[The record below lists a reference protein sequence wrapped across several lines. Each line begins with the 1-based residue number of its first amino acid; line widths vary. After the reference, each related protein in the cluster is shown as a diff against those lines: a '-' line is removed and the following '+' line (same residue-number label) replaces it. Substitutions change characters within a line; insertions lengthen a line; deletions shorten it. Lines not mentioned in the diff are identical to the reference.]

1 MKELHPLTKLI
12 PERADQ
18 DSLAFNIAQSG
29 VHMPVVLYEGMVI
42 EGRVRQRACADVDVQ
57 PQYKDWVLMADGDV
71 LDWMV
76 RCHVESHNPN
86 ELELI
91 QLTANALPHYR
102 EQAGSTHTRLSK
114 ATGLSIR
121 KVRIIDWLQEAGA
134 LQPVLDG
141 EKDVLE
147 AGREIGLVSDKRNV
161 ALGQNYGAGD
171 KFDEAMTPAKR
182 YLAAWKR
189 KGNEFRHLNP
199 KEASRRLSLID
210 SLIADL
216 EAIRPDLQKRSVS
229 ATYSAPPERKV
240 KP

>member
-1 MKELHPLTKLI
+1 LKEPHPLTKYI

-18 DSLAFNIAQSG
+18 DRLVFSIAQSG
-29 VHMPVVLYEGMVI
+29 ALEPVVLYEGKVI
-42 EGRVRQRACADVDVQ
+42 EGRVRQRACVNVDVQ
-57 PQYKDWVLMADGDV
+57 PQYKDWVLIADGDV
-71 LDWMV
+71 FDWMI
-76 RCHVESHNPN
+76 RHHVQSHSPN

-91 QLTANALPHYR
+91 QLAANALPYYR
-102 EQAGSTHTRLSK
+102 EHSGSTHTRLSK

-147 AGREIGLVSDKRNV
+147 AGREIGLVSDKRHV
-161 ALGQNYGAGD
+161 ALGQSYGAGD
-171 KFDEAMTPAKR
+171 KFDEATQPLKR

-216 EAIRPDLQKRSVS
+216 EAIRPDLQSRSVT

-240 KP
+240 TP